1 MTAARHWDLVYGRPS
16 SPSWDGILLLV
27 AFLLHTPLFFMKMKA
42 PPERGET
49 AENYVRIENI
59 QDIMKR
65 VPFSV
70 QEMVRPPDTL
80 SATRINKLNLSDLL
94 KNRPALPLP
103 EPVGVKAP
111 DLRGV
116 RLTGAGAA
124 TVAPAVAAV
133 PNTVGALAGVGGA
146 GGVGVGRGAN
156 GKGPLVGKDFT
167 ATAGSIGSIGPGT
180 GGPTL
185 VASRAGTGLV
195 VPVSQKGT
203 AEGGLV
209 GPVPIVSRVGGAGT
223 GLAGAATVGGGGGLV
238 GAKAGVTTRV
248 QATVETDPSTL
259 PVIVASARTG
269 QRTTVTKSMFP
280 IVGPLANR
288 KIKYSEPPEFPEW
301 ARKEGVEATVILKFS
316 VLPTG
321 KVKDSVVVQ
330 KTTGYKELD
339 QLAIEAL
346 SNWVFEKLP
355 GETNEEQVS
364 LITMKFSLK

>member
-42 PPERGET
+42 PPDRGET

-65 VPFSV
+65 VPFNV
-70 QEMVRPPDTL
+70 REMVRPPETV
-80 SATRINKLNLSDLL
+80 SAARINKLNLSDLL

-103 EPVGVKAP
+103 EPVAVKTL
-111 DLRGV
+111 DLKGV
-116 RLTGAGAA
+116 RLAGAGA
-124 TVAPAVAAV
+124 TAVAAV
-133 PNTVGALAGVGGA
+133 PNSVGGLAGVEGLGGA
-146 GGVGVGRGAN
+146 GGVGVGRGN
-156 GKGPLVGKDFT
+156 GKGPLVGKEFT
-167 ATAGSIGSIGPGT
+167 ATAGSIGSIGTGT

-209 GPVPIVSRVGGAGT
+209 GPMPIVSRVGGAGA
-223 GLAGAATVGGGGGLV
+223 GLAGPASVGGGGGLV
-238 GAKAGVTTRV
+238 GSKAGVTTRV

-301 ARKEGVEATVILKFS
+301 ARKEGLEATVILKFT
-316 VLPTG
+316 VLPNG
-321 KVKDSVVVQ
+321 KVKDSIVVQ

-339 QLAIEAL
+339 RLATEAL
-346 SNWVFEKLP
+346 STWVFEKLP